1 MVQLIL
7 LVRLAVRN
15 VWRSPRRS
23 LLTMAAIAFGLF
35 CLLIFQGLKAGLHR
49 EMVASVVQLDA
60 ASLQVVAA
68 GRGESLTRLQPLRDP
83 RQVITLLNGRREA
96 TASLRLR
103 APGLVTSP
111 AGSAAVILTGVDPAA
126 EARVTVIAGRLAA
139 GRYLEPRGGV
149 LLGAALAESLGV
161 KVGDEVTVLVQT
173 LFGKPGSRRLP
184 VGGIYRTELAS
195 FDRSHL
201 FLDLPTAQQ
210 LFDADGVATAVAV
223 HVAPES
229 EAEVTAWLRDRL
241 PADRYRVA
249 SWQELAPDVTQ
260 LIDLNDGTM
269 RLLVVIVFAIVALGI
284 VNTMGMS
291 VMERITEFGVLA
303 ALGIRPAQVIALVVC
318 ETLALGAV
326 AAAAGS
332 LAGMAA
338 CGYLG
343 AHGLDLTSLTSA
355 NQYFATSHVL
365 KAHLELADV
374 LAANLV
380 GLATALLAGL
390 VPAWRASRLAPA
402 VALRRA

>member
-1 MVQLIL
+1 MEQLKRFL
-7 LVRLAVRN
+7 HLAVRN

-35 CLLIFQGLKAGLHR
+35 CLIVFQGLKAGLHR
-49 EMVASVVQLDA
+49 EMVASAVQLDA

-68 GRGESLTRLQPLRDP
+68 GRGASLTRLQPLRDP
-83 RQVITLLNGRREA
+83 QQVVALLNERPEA
-96 TASLRLR
+96 ATSLRLR

-111 AGSAAVILTGVDPAA
+111 AGSAAVVLTGVDPAD
-126 EARVTVIAGRLAA
+126 ESQVTLVAGRIEA

-161 KVGDEVTVLVQT
+161 TVGDEVTVLVQT

-184 VGGIYRTELAS
+184 VRGIYRTALAS

-201 FLDLPTAQQ
+201 FIDLATAQG
-210 LFDADGVATAVAV
+210 LFDAADVATAVAV
-223 HVAPES
+223 RVVPER
-229 EAEVTAWLRDRL
+229 EAELAAWLRTGL
-241 PADRYRVA
+241 PADHYRVA

-260 LIDLNDGTM
+260 LIELNDATM
-269 RLLVVIVFAIVALGI
+269 RLLVLIVFAIVALGI

-291 VMERITEFGVLA
+291 VMERTTEFGVLA
-303 ALGIRPAQVIALVVC
+303 AIGTRPTQVILLVVC
-318 ETLALGAV
+318 EALVLGAV
-326 AAAAGS
+326 AAVFGS

-343 AHGLDLTSLTSA
+343 AYGLDLTRMTSA

-365 KAHLELADV
+365 KAHLEFADV

-380 GLATALLAGL
+380 GLATAVLAGL
-390 VPAWRASRLAPA
+390 VPAWRASRMTPA
-402 VALRRA
+402 VALRRI